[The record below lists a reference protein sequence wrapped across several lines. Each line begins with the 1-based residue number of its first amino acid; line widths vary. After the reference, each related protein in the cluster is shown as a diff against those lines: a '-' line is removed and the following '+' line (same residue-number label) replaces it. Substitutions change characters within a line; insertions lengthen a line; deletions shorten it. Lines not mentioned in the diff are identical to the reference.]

1 MNKMNEMNEIFIPQD
16 ITKWGILT
24 SFGLFGFSFIAYK
37 YKCYFLA
44 ILSLCLFITSILH
57 WHRHTLFGPVKI
69 VDMLLVGI
77 VFFSITFYYKKFFKT
92 EHRTLWN
99 ITALLIVSIFIINSI
114 IIYYQLINKNKTH
127 ICGSEYNYFS
137 LNYTDPDTKART
149 LSYYYTTFVHL
160 SFIHILPGII
170 LAYCFISST
179 F

>member
-1 MNKMNEMNEIFIPQD
+1 MDDDIFIPQY

-24 SFGLFGFSFIAYK
+24 CFVLFGFSFIAYK

-44 ILSLCLFITSILH
+44 ILSLCIFITSILH
-57 WHRHTLFGPVKI
+57 WHKQTLFGPIKI
-69 VDMLLVGI
+69 IDMFLSAILI
-77 VFFSITFYYKKFFKT
+77 FSLTFYYKNLFKT
-92 EHRTLWN
+92 EHKTLWN
-99 ITALLIVSIFIINSI
+99 ITAILIVSIFIINSI

>member
-1 MNKMNEMNEIFIPQD
+1 MNEIFIPQD

-24 SFGLFGFSFIAYK
+24 SFGLFGFTFIAYK

-44 ILSLCLFITSILH
+44 IVSLCLFITSILH
-57 WHRHTLFGPVKI
+57 WHRQTLFGPIKI
-69 VDMLLVGI
+69 IDMLLVGI
-77 VFFSITFYYKKFFKT
+77 LFSSLTFYYKNFFKT

-127 ICGSEYNYFS
+127 SCQSEYNYFS
-137 LNYTDPDTKART
+137 LNYTDPNTDART

-160 SFIHILPGII
+160 SFVHILPGII

-179 F
+179 FYTF

>member
-1 MNKMNEMNEIFIPQD
+1 MNDGIFIPQY

-24 SFGLFGFSFIAYK
+24 CFVLFGFSFIAYK

-57 WHRHTLFGPVKI
+57 WHKQTLFGPVKI
-69 VDMLLVGI
+69 IDMFLSTILI
-77 VFFSITFYYKKFFKT
+77 FSLTFYYKNFFKT
-92 EHRTLWN
+92 EHKTLWN
-99 ITALLIVSIFIINSI
+99 ITAILIVSIFIINSI
-114 IIYYQLINKNKTH
+114 IVYYQLIKKNTN
-127 ICGSEYNYFS
+127 SNFQPDYNYFS

-160 SFIHILPGII
+160 SFVHILPGII
-170 LAYCFISST
+170 LAYCFIST